1 MSGEND
7 DTGGFDA
14 YDDDRDD
21 APRAMTAPERNQ
33 IVKRSFEG
41 ISTLAQ
47 NAATQA
53 MTAKATADINARW
66 MIAMHRPRDIEL
78 VRQNLLVEC
87 DRPGFA
93 SKAIYEVPR
102 GGSKISGMTIRF
114 AEAAMAAMG
123 NMGCEAMTLYDD
135 DDQRVVRVTVTNYES
150 SVTWSRDITI
160 PKTKEVKQLK
170 QGERAISERINSSGQ
185 VVYKVDATDD
195 DVATKEAA
203 MISKASRTNI
213 LRAVPGWL
221 VAQCRARCETTQKKK
236 ATEDPDAYR
245 RKAVDAFASLGIKVT
260 WLVEYLGK
268 PLDQALPEELA
279 EIERLYRAIKEKEI
293 SAASAMSARK
303 GEADAKPAGVA
314 ASAVRRGGRKPEPT
328 PPSGDPPPVTADEAA
343 EIARRERSGG

>member
-1 MSGEND
+1 MSGD
-7 DTGGFDA
+7 DDEYGDRDA

-21 APRAMTAPERNQ
+21 AQAMTAPERNQ

-41 ISTLAQ
+41 VSTLMQ

-78 VRQNLLVEC
+78 VRQNLLTEC

-102 GGSKISGMTIRF
+102 AGGRVSGMTIRF

-160 PKTKEVKQLK
+160 PKTKEVRELK
-170 QGERAISERINSSGQ
+170 HGQRAISERLNSSGQ
-185 VVYKVDATDD
+185 VVYKVEATDD

-203 MISKASRTNI
+203 MISKAARTNI
-213 LRAVPGWL
+213 LRATPGWL
-221 VAQCRARCETTQKKK
+221 IADCRKRCEATQKKK
-236 ATEDPDAYR
+236 AAEDPDSYR
-245 RKAVDAFASLGIKVT
+245 RKAVDAFASLGLKVT

-279 EIERLYRAIKEKEI
+279 ELERLYRAIKEKETT
-293 SAASAMSARK
+293 AAAAMTARRGDPEGK
-303 GEADAKPAGVA
+303 TAGVA
-314 ASAVRRGGRKPEPT
+314 ASAVRRGQRKPEP
-328 PPSGDPPPVTADEAA
+328 PAQESEEDIIRRQEA
-343 EIARRERSGG
+343 EEARRNAGK

>member
-1 MSGEND
+1 MTDND
-7 DTGGFDA
+7 DEYGGRDA

-21 APRAMTAPERNQ
+21 SQAMTAPERNQ

-41 ISTLAQ
+41 VSTLMQ

-66 MIAMHRPRDIEL
+66 MIAQHRPRNIEL
-78 VRQNLLVEC
+78 VRQNLLNEC

-102 GGSKISGMTIRF
+102 GGGRVSGMTIRF
-114 AEAAMAAMG
+114 AEAAMAEMG

-170 QGERAISERINSSGQ
+170 DGQRPISERINSAGI
-185 VVYKVDATDD
+185 VTYKVEATDD

-203 MISKASRTNI
+203 MISKAARTNI
-213 LRAVPGWL
+213 LRAIPGWL
-221 VAQCRARCETTQKKK
+221 VAQCRQRCEATQKKK
-236 ATEDPDAYR
+236 AAEDPDAYR
-245 RKAVDAFASLGIKVT
+245 RKAVDAFASLGLKVT
-260 WLVEYLGK
+260 WLTEYLGK

-279 EIERLYRAIKEKEI
+279 ELERLYRAIKEKEVTP
-293 SAASAMSARK
+293 AAAMAMRK
-303 GEADAKPAGVA
+303 GEPEGKPASVA
-314 ASAVRRGGRKPEPT
+314 ASAVRRGGRKPE
-328 PPSGDPPPVTADEAA
+328 TAESEEEIIRRQEAEQA
-343 EIARRERSGG
+343 KRERSGQ

>member
-1 MSGEND
+1 MNGD
-7 DTGGFDA
+7 DEEYGGRDA

-21 APRAMTAPERNQ
+21 QKAMTAPERNQ

-41 ISTLAQ
+41 ISTLMQ

-78 VRQNLLVEC
+78 VRQNLLTEC

-102 GGSKISGMTIRF
+102 GGGKVSGMTIRF

-170 QGERAISERINSSGQ
+170 NGERAISERINSSGN
-185 VVYKVDATDD
+185 VVYKVEATDD
-195 DVATKEAA
+195 DVAVKEAA
-203 MISKASRTNI
+203 LISKAARTNI
-213 LRAVPGWL
+213 LRATPGWL
-221 VAQCRARCETTQKKK
+221 VAQCRARCEATQKKK

-245 RKAVDAFASLGIKVT
+245 RKAVDAFASLGIKVV

-268 PLDQALPEELA
+268 PLDQALPDELT
-279 EIERLYRAIKEKEI
+279 ELERLFRAIKDKETT
-293 SAASAMSARK
+293 AAAAMAARK
-303 GEADAKPAGVA
+303 GEPEGKPASVA
-314 ASAVRRGGRKPEPT
+314 ASAVRRADRKPGQQPAT
-328 PPSGDPPPVTADEAA
+328 AGAPSAEEAA
-343 EIARRERSGG
+343 EIAAEERRRAGQ